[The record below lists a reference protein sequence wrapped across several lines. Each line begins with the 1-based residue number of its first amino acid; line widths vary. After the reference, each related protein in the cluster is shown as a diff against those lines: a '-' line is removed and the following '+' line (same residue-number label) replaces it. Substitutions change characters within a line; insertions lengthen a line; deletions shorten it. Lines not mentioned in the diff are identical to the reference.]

1 MVPTEEQKE
10 QFLEYVRDG
19 DNRQQA
25 AEKVGSTGTRFRFL
39 CNRDPVFNRRFEE
52 AKFEGRGAL
61 ADKLQRCA
69 VECAMAGEWN
79 ALKFLLTTYDDDFA
93 WARSSKVEVGG
104 QVEITAIAGILSK
117 YLPPSEYDKLI
128 DMVEKRMLDDHDE
141 PPKELAA

>member
-1 MVPTEEQKE
+1 MAPTEEQKE

-39 CNRDPVFNRRFEE
+39 CNRDPSFNRRFEE
-52 AKFEGRGAL
+52 AKLEGRGAL
-61 ADKLQRCA
+61 ADRLQRCA
-69 VECAMAGEWN
+69 VECALAGEWN

-93 WARSSKVEVGG
+93 WARSSKVEVAG
-104 QVEITAIAGILSK
+104 QVEVHAIANVLSK
-117 YLPPSEYDKLI
+117 YLPPAEYDKII
-128 DMVEKRMLDDHDE
+128 DMVEQRMLDDHE

>member
-1 MVPTEEQKE
+1 MVPTPEQQE
-10 QFLEYVRDG
+10 QFIEHVRDG

-39 CNRDPVFNRRFEE
+39 CNRDPAFNRRYEE
-52 AKFEGRGAL
+52 AKFEGRDAL

-69 VECAMAGEWN
+69 VECAMAGEWP
-79 ALKFLLTTYDDDFA
+79 ALKFLLTAYDDDFA

-128 DMVEKRMLDDHDE
+128 DMVEQRMIE
-141 PPKELAA
+141 EQRPPGELEAA